1 LFSTQN
7 KKSIAF
13 KLIGGSK
20 CNFGKKQK
28 MEENMNLL
36 KKIFLLTLL
45 ILTSPT
51 APQASAQQANECLEY
66 VQEFCKGGA
75 GSP

>member
-1 LFSTQN
+1 
-7 KKSIAF
+7 
-13 KLIGGSK
+13 
-20 CNFGKKQK
+20 